1 MRIGVLTG
9 GGDCPGLNAVIR
21 AVVRKGIDVHGHS
34 IVGFRDGWRGP
45 LESDSEELTIESTRG
60 ILPRGGT
67 ILGTS
72 RTNPFKRE
80 GGADQIRETMESLH
94 LDGLIAI
101 GGEDTLGAANR
112 LHSEHGINVLG
123 VPKTID
129 NDIGATDVTFGFDTA
144 LQVATEAIDRL
155 HTTAESHH
163 RVMVVEVMGRHA
175 GWIALY
181 SGIAGGGDVILI
193 PEQPFDIEEVCRLLR
208 RRHSRGR
215 VFSIVVVAE
224 GAIPQEGT
232 MELADGEVDEFG
244 HVRLGGIGHRLEGE
258 IEQRTGFETR
268 AVVLGHIQRGGT
280 PTAYDRV
287 LATRFGV
294 GAIDAAHDGRWGM
307 MPALRGTKIELVS
320 LAEAV
325 AELRTV
331 SPEEYAVAEPFLG

>member
-1 MRIGVLTG
+1 M
-9 GGDCPGLNAVIR
+9 
-21 AVVRKGIDVHGHS
+21 
-34 IVGFRDGWRGP
+34 
-45 LESDSEELTIESTRG
+45 
-60 ILPRGGT
+60 
-67 ILGTS
+67 
-72 RTNPFKRE
+72 
-80 GGADQIRETMESLH
+80 
-94 LDGLIAI
+94 
-101 GGEDTLGAANR
+101 
-112 LHSEHGINVLG
+112 
-123 VPKTID
+123 PKTID

-181 SGIAGGGDVILI
+181 SGVAGGGDVILI
-193 PEQPFDIEEVCRLLR
+193 PEQPFDIDDVCGLIR
-208 RRHSRGR
+208 RRHQRGR
-215 VFSIVVVAE
+215 FFSIVVAAE
-224 GAIPQEGT
+224 GATPTEGT
-232 MELADGEVDEFG
+232 MEVAAGQTDEFG
-244 HVRLGGIGHRLEGE
+244 HVRLGGIGQRLERE

-294 GAIDAAHDGRWGM
+294 AAIDAAGERRWGT
-307 MPALRGTKIELVS
+307 MPALRGTRIELVP

-331 SPEEYAVAEPFLG
+331 SPEEYAVAQPFLG